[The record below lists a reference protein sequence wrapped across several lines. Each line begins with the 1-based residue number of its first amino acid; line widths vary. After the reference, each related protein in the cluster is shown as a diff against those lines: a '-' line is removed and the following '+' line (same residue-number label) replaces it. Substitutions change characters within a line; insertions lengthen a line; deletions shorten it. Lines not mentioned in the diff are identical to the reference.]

1 MNRNKRIFIA
11 LSVLGIGLP
20 AHAADLLDTYHA
32 AQGKDP
38 VFAGARASHQA
49 GQEKLTQGRSL
60 ILPSVNITANSTYNN
75 NNVQYNSTSP
85 YPSGTSRFINNGAA
99 ITLVQP
105 LFRQNNWV
113 LYNESELQVAQADAQ
128 FKNAEQDLILRVA
141 QAYFD
146 VLTAQDNVTLTAAQK
161 TAIAE
166 QLAQAKRNFEVGS
179 ATITDTHEAQARY
192 DLILSQEI
200 AAQSNLE
207 IKRRTLQQLTS
218 QMPNDLQ
225 PLGTAFKL
233 EAPQPADVEKWVE
246 QAEQGNLQIAVAQA
260 NAELAEKEVDR
271 NRGGHYPTLDLV
283 ASYGKS
289 KVTPVGDG
297 TFGNGNN
304 AIDTDNT
311 NASVGLQ
318 LNIPLFQGGAIQS
331 KWREAEANRDRAR
344 EDLESA
350 RRGVD
355 LQTRQ
360 AYVGVVNGI
369 AQVNALLQAQKSS
382 ESLLEASKLGQEVG
396 VRTNLDVLNAQQQ
409 LYSTRRDLYQAQ
421 YNYLLS
427 RLRLKA
433 AIGGLAEDELAVV
446 NQSLYPAPQQGMAPQ
461 QQAPAPAA
469 PATAPSGSAAAA
481 SGAAATDTLDSS
493 APAPASAPAAAPA
506 DAPAAPQ
513 DSPATAQ

>member
-1 MNRNKRIFIA
+1 MNRKKRIFIA

-20 AHAADLLDTYHA
+20 AYGADLLETYHA

-60 ILPSVNITANSTYNN
+60 MLPSVNFTANSTYNN

-85 YPSGTSRFINNGAA
+85 YPSGTSRFVNNGAA

-166 QLAQAKRNFEVGS
+166 QLAQARRNFEVGS

-192 DLILSQEI
+192 DLIVSQEI

-207 IKRRTLQQLTS
+207 IKRRSLQQLTS
-218 QMPNDLQ
+218 EMPYNLQ
-225 PLGTAFKL
+225 PLGAAFKL

-246 QAEQGNLQIAVAQA
+246 QAQQGNLQVAVAQA

-289 KVTPVGDG
+289 KVLPVGDG
-297 TFGNGNN
+297 TFGAGNN

-311 NASVGLQ
+311 NASVGVQ
-318 LNIPLFQGGAIQS
+318 LNIPLFQGGATQS

-350 RRGVD
+350 HRNVD

-409 LYSTRRDLYQAQ
+409 LYSTRRDLYQAE

-433 AIGGLAEDELAVV
+433 AIGALAEDELAVV
-446 NQSLYPAPQQGMAPQ
+446 NQSLYAAAPQQNAVPQ
-461 QQAPAPAA
+461 QQPHAATAPAA
-469 PATAPSGSAAAA
+469 TPAEAPAT
-481 SGAAATDTLDSS
+481 T
-493 APAPASAPAAAPA
+493 
-506 DAPAAPQ
+506 Q
-513 DSPATAQ
+513 